1 MKSKLQIK
9 VKFSKNNI
17 FQIFI
22 LCYLQYFKKLKLEKF
37 TEVIVRDIKT
47 KQKVHNFNFV
57 WNFLI
62 KSEK

>member
-57 WNFLI
+57 
-62 KSEK
+62 

>member
-22 LCYLQYFKKLKLEKF
+22 LCYLHYFKKLKLEKF

-57 WNFLI
+57 
-62 KSEK
+62 